1 MAAAVSRVGTYLLSR
16 LAALVACRESHSE
29 NQSETSLPLSSLQ
42 KTLTAAAEGT
52 NQALEQ
58 APAFEALRLNESKLI
73 CASGIKKEVFR
84 VLSRASLMR
93 DALLSPRCQLT
104 VRTQA
109 CTYERRMRRLVK
121 RLPAMHVARFLC

>member
-29 NQSETSLPLSSLQ
+29 NQSETALPLSSLQ

-73 CASGIKKEVFR
+73 CASGIKEVFR

-109 CTYERRMRRLVK
+109 CTYERRMRRIVK

>member
-16 LAALVACRESHSE
+16 LAALVACRGSHSE
-29 NQSETSLPLSSLQ
+29 NQSETALPLSSLQ

-73 CASGIKKEVFR
+73 CASGIKEVFR

-109 CTYERRMRRLVK
+109 CTYERRMRRIVK